1 MPKEIQVEA
10 TQPQTSQPAACKN
23 KMDALTASIDAPSPK
38 KRRRLDNEE
47 KITTPWCTKERLS
60 SLSLAQA
67 YELIGGDVDVDVKNL
82 FGHIPSGE
90 NRGRHVYGALTILFS
105 NAILCPCEHH
115 FLNGLFRIIS
125 LTAYLIKQIEQKIIN
140 GEISEDAFVSV
151 TGLKKAMEIGEAK
164 TSKKTE
170 EIMTEEAK
178 ISKEINSLPKAASIS
193 ASTLPEKVVPSN
205 RNSSGDTGDSLS
217 TNNERGKK
225 SPKKKTEGVVDAY
238 AATDKNLDAANGTNK
253 PRGTGIYAGKW
264 LLEHIFYSEMPIMT
278 QMIKCF
284 MTRSNTR
291 PRMVT

>member
-1 MPKEIQVEA
+1 M
-10 TQPQTSQPAACKN
+10 PQTIEIEAPQPASSAADSNDTQGSPPASCSVDSPSSK
-23 KMDALTASIDAPSPK
+23 KRKLDTQEDTATAPSP
-38 KRRRLDNEE
+38 
-47 KITTPWCTKERLS
+47 WCTEEQLS
-60 SLSLAQA
+60 NLSLAQA

-217 TNNERGKK
+217 TNNERGK
-225 SPKKKTEGVVDAY
+225 
-238 AATDKNLDAANGTNK
+238 
-253 PRGTGIYAGKW
+253 
-264 LLEHIFYSEMPIMT
+264 
-278 QMIKCF
+278 
-284 MTRSNTR
+284 
-291 PRMVT
+291 